1 MSREAAGG
9 DPGRVELD
17 SAQLAARLRLGSRIL
32 GGFAALLGL
41 LPLVGWI
48 VDDDGLK
55 GLASEGLTVK
65 ANTAVALLMGGIA
78 LVLLAPERRGAV
90 RTALGKLLAAV
101 IAAIG
106 AATLFE
112 HLSGVNLGIDEL
124 LFSEQLGAAATQSPN
139 RMGPPA
145 SLAFPLLGGALL
157 LLDRRR
163 RALARGMALAAV
175 LIALVPILGYVFHVR
190 ELFGIARFTGIAF
203 PTALA
208 FAALGLGVLVAR
220 TGDGQL
226 RLLSDPGAGG
236 IMVRRLLPAAI
247 LLPVVIARLR
257 IAGEERGLYDAAFGR
272 SLLVFGFILAFSVL
286 IWWTARVV
294 ARYAEARARA
304 EASEVE
310 LRRQLQE
317 SLESERAARSAA
329 ESASQTKDEFL
340 ATLSHELRS
349 PLNAVLGWAQVLSNG
364 GIGAEDAR
372 HGVEVIE
379 RNSRLQAKLIDDLLD
394 MSRIERGI
402 LRLEVHELDLGSVL
416 EAALSAAAPTADAKE
431 ILLES
436 QLEPDPAPV
445 VGDPDRLQQVFTNLL
460 NNAVRF
466 TEAGGRVRVTSRIVG
481 DKVEVA
487 VSDTGIGIAED
498 FLPQVFG
505 RFRQADGSTTRR
517 HGGLGLGLAIAHQL
531 TQLHGGTLEAASDGE
546 GRGAT
551 FTFCIP
557 LAGPATGA
565 LALEREAAEQ
575 GERLL
580 AGVRVL
586 VVDDQPDARELVQRV
601 LRARGAEVELA
612 EDADQ
617 ALRIV
622 EQSSIDVLVS
632 DISMPGRDGYE
643 LLRAVRTLRPDMPA
657 IALTAFVRR
666 EDEDRARRSGYSM
679 HLPKPFQPVRLAA
692 AVASLARQ
700 HRA

>member
-1 MSREAAGG
+1 
-9 DPGRVELD
+9 
-17 SAQLAARLRLGSRIL
+17 
-32 GGFAALLGL
+32 
-41 LPLVGWI
+41 LP
-48 VDDDGLK
+48 
-55 GLASEGLTVK
+55 
-65 ANTAVALLMGGIA
+65 
-78 LVLLAPERRGAV
+78 
-90 RTALGKLLAAV
+90 
-101 IAAIG
+101 
-106 AATLFE
+106 
-112 HLSGVNLGIDEL
+112 
-124 LFSEQLGAAATQSPN
+124 
-139 RMGPPA
+139 
-145 SLAFPLLGGALL
+145 
-157 LLDRRR
+157 
-163 RALARGMALAAV
+163 
-175 LIALVPILGYVFHVR
+175 
-190 ELFGIARFTGIAF
+190 
-203 PTALA
+203 
-208 FAALGLGVLVAR
+208 
-220 TGDGQL
+220 
-226 RLLSDPGAGG
+226 
-236 IMVRRLLPAAI
+236 
-247 LLPVVIARLR
+247 
-257 IAGEERGLYDAAFGR
+257 
-272 SLLVFGFILAFSVL
+272 
-286 IWWTARVV
+286 
-294 ARYAEARARA
+294 
-304 EASEVE
+304 
-310 LRRQLQE
+310 
-317 SLESERAARSAA
+317 
-329 ESASQTKDEFL
+329 
-340 ATLSHELRS
+340 S
-349 PLNAVLGWAQVLSNG
+349 PL
-364 GIGAEDAR
+364 
-372 HGVEVIE
+372 
-379 RNSRLQAKLIDDLLD
+379 
-394 MSRIERGI
+394 
-402 LRLEVHELDLGSVL
+402 
-416 EAALSAAAPTADAKE
+416 
-431 ILLES
+431 
-436 QLEPDPAPV
+436 
-445 VGDPDRLQQVFTNLL
+445 FTNLL

-557 LAGPATGA
+557 LAGQATGA